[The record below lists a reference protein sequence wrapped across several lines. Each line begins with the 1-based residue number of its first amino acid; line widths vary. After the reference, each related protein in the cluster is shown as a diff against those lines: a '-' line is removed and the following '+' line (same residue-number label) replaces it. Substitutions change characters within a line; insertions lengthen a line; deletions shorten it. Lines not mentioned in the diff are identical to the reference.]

1 LSNSSPENYFGVFAH
16 AHFISIFYLAAQL
29 RIAEGRKELY
39 DEPSETNKM
48 LELGNVQHA
57 AQGMR
62 ALKLPRHEMPDP
74 TEKTA
79 TIKIADEA
87 AAAVIRH
94 RFYAQD
100 VEDGRSAD
108 TPFSPSD
115 PASNVSQTKVTSPT
129 SESSPYSVYTDPGQL
144 VTKLRKEIEAIN
156 SFDGFL
162 IGVHDKIDEFSK
174 HTEFSL
180 DQVLDVEQRIA
191 KLNQTLELSK
201 FSLPRV
207 KAEAFKVVRCQGNLG
222 PARALLLLRDNIAKL
237 NNAKQAKGQPDSEPE
252 QNG

>member
-1 LSNSSPENYFGVFAH
+1 
-16 AHFISIFYLAAQL
+16 
-29 RIAEGRKELY
+29 
-39 DEPSETNKM
+39 M

-57 AQGMR
+57 AQGAR
-62 ALKLPRHEMPDP
+62 VNIPAQNGNPDP
-74 TEKTA
+74 TKEAALT
-79 TIKIADEA
+79 KIADDDA
-87 AAAVIRH
+87 AEAVIRH
-94 RFYAQD
+94 QFYAQD
-100 VEDGRSAD
+100 VQNGHPAD

-115 PASNVSQTKVTSPT
+115 PASNETETKATSRT
-129 SESSPYSVYTDPGQL
+129 SESSQHSVYSDPSKL
-144 VTKLRKEIEAIN
+144 VSKLRKEIEAIN

-191 KLNQTLELSK
+191 QLHEKLELSK
-201 FSLPRV
+201 FSLPRI

-222 PARALLLLRDNIAKL
+222 PMRALHLLRDNIAKL
-237 NNAKQAKGQPDSEPE
+237 NNASRAKRQPDSEPK

>member
-1 LSNSSPENYFGVFAH
+1 
-16 AHFISIFYLAAQL
+16 
-29 RIAEGRKELY
+29 
-39 DEPSETNKM
+39 M

-57 AQGMR
+57 TQGARVTNPAQNEIP
-62 ALKLPRHEMPDP
+62 AP
-74 TEKTA
+74 TKEAA
-79 TIKIADEA
+79 TIKIADDDA
-87 AAAVIRH
+87 AASVIRH

-100 VEDGRSAD
+100 VQQDGRPAD
-108 TPFSPSD
+108 TPFSPAQ
-115 PASNVSQTKVTSPT
+115 PTSNETGTKAASPT
-129 SESSPYSVYTDPGQL
+129 SESLPYSVYSDPSKL

-180 DQVLDVEQRIA
+180 DQVLDVEQRMA
-191 KLNQTLELSK
+191 ELHEKLELSK

-207 KAEAFKVVRCQGNLG
+207 KAEAFKVLRCQGNLG
-222 PARALLLLRDNIAKL
+222 PMRALHLLRDNIAKL
-237 NNAKQAKGQPDSEPE
+237 NNASQAKGQPDSEPE